1 MTPTEKMVADLREH
15 LMVCQEVLTV
25 VERESQA
32 LRMPASTGVFEF
44 YQARKRALP
53 RWEDSLSKLRDH
65 RSRWI
70 AMSPG
75 ERERFPEVR
84 PLLRDNQDLIMKII
98 VLDRENEQALLRRGL
113 IPPKHLPPP
122 QRQRPHFVAD
132 LYRRQSPGSS
142 PATT

>member
-1 MTPTEKMVADLREH
+1 MTQTEQMLADLREH
-15 LMVCQEVLTV
+15 RAVCQEVLTV

-32 LRMPASTGVFEF
+32 LRAPDNSDVYES

-53 RWEDSLSKLRDH
+53 RLEEALTKLRHH

-113 IPPKHLPPP
+113 IPPKHLPSP

-132 LYRRQSPGSS
+132 LYRRQSSGGN
-142 PATT
+142 ATTS